1 MAGYCMTEKKP
12 SRGEDAL
19 LDRTGPDAG
28 GLWWQ
33 RLHEPRPYI
42 FAILVLLGLV
52 LEFIVHY
59 QLRIAVVYTHFYYL
73 IIVLAGLW
81 YGKRAVLIALFFGS
95 LHIADSFIMTG
106 SLSPDALIRAFMFVI
121 VAFVVGI
128 ISEQVNCYRD
138 RILAQNRELLAVNAQ
153 LEASQKAFEIANK
166 KLNLLS
172 SITRHDIKNQLVVLI
187 GYNDIMRGMAPDPEM
202 QQFLDRQNAAAQT
215 IHRQIEFTK
224 TYEDIGVRAPMWQ
237 DIGTRVAALSSF
249 IPPGEVAF
257 SISIDGL
264 EVYADPLLEKVFEN
278 MIDNSRRHGERVR
291 HISLSSQQPDPDNL
305 VIVYEDD
312 GIGVSEG
319 DKERIFEKGFGK
331 HTGLGLFLSR
341 EILAITGLS
350 VRECGVYGKG
360 ARFEILV
367 PKGKF
372 RFVNPA
378 PGSR

>member
-1 MAGYCMTEKKP
+1 MTEHEP
-12 SRGEDAL
+12 SGAGEP
-19 LDRTGPDAG
+19 GPGRAGPEPG

-33 RLHEPRPYI
+33 RLHEPRPYAFI
-42 FAILVLLGLV
+42 ILVLLGLA
-52 LEFIVHY
+52 LEFFVHY
-59 QLRIAVVYTHFYYL
+59 HLGIAVVYTHFYYL

-81 YGKRAVLIALFFGS
+81 YGRRAVLIALFFGS
-95 LHIADSFIMTG
+95 LHIGNSFLTTG
-106 SLSPDALIRAFMFVI
+106 SLSPDALIRACMFVL

-128 ISEQVNCYRD
+128 ISEQVSRYRD
-138 RILAQNRELLAVNAQ
+138 RILAQNRELLAVNAR
-153 LEASQKAFEIANK
+153 LESSQKAFEIANK

-187 GYNDIMRGMAPDPEM
+187 GYNDIMRGMTTDPEM
-202 QQFLDRQNAAAQT
+202 QQFLNRQNAAAQT
-215 IHRQIEFTK
+215 IQRQIEFTR

-237 DIGTRVAALSSF
+237 DIGTQVAALAGF

-257 SISIDGL
+257 SVSIEGL

-291 HISLSSQQPDPDNL
+291 HISLSSQRPGPDNL
-305 VIVYEDD
+305 IIVYEDD
-312 GIGVSEG
+312 GVGVPEG

-350 VRECGVYGKG
+350 IQECGVYGRG

-367 PKGKF
+367 PKGKY